1 MYLIDTRFNFMV
13 WMYEFCRFRII
24 IECSVSLMRQILTV
38 CGLAFVPPAIGR
50 INAREK
56 FFTLKD
62 ILINCIIKIYIDK
75 VILINCILFKL
86 II

>member
-1 MYLIDTRFNFMV
+1 
-13 WMYEFCRFRII
+13 
-24 IECSVSLMRQILTV
+24 MRQILTV

-75 VILINCILFKL
+75 VILINCINKIYIVKVKL
-86 II
+86 RKNWMVSKYILCQPYAPTHIDTS